1 MYLTASIHVKQ
12 THPLYALLDEYA
24 FLCKNLFNVA
34 TYHQRQ
40 EFFSKHQ
47 MFNAFTLINQFTQ
60 EKQSDY
66 KAIPAKIAQQ
76 IVKQVAQNFQSF
88 WASIRAYRQDKSKF
102 KSNPKLPKYLH
113 KTKGRANII
122 LTKQAVSKRDW
133 NKGIL
138 TLSIYFDTPLS
149 FPLGKLQDMIPYEQV
164 QEVKVVRIANGYDI
178 RIAYKVV
185 EPQQKP
191 DNQRYLSVAF
201 GLNNLLTVA
210 GNTECKPFI
219 ITGKPVKSVNQ
230 YYHKVKSV
238 LQSEKDRLPSRAIA
252 QLTNLNR
259 RMEQLSCFRKN
270 QIHDYLHKASRY
282 LVNHAV
288 SNDISK
294 IVIWYN
300 QNWKQEINIGKVNNQ
315 HFVSIPFAQLV
326 SMIQY
331 KAQLQGIEVI
341 LTEES
346 YTSKCSFLDNE
357 SLKKQ
362 ASYLG
367 KRVKRGLFR
376 SAGGKTINSDVNGAC
391 NILRKVIGNFK
402 FDPIVVCSTPK
413 KINVWQTASC

>member
-1 MYLTASIHVKQ
+1 M
-12 THPLYALLDEYA
+12 
-24 FLCKNLFNVA
+24 
-34 TYHQRQ
+34 
-40 EFFSKHQ
+40 
-47 MFNAFTLINQFTQ
+47 
-60 EKQSDY
+60 
-66 KAIPAKIAQQ
+66 
-76 IVKQVAQNFQSF
+76 
-88 WASIRAYRQDKSKF
+88 
-102 KSNPKLPKYLH
+102 H

-122 LTKQAVSKRDW
+122 LTKQAISKRDW
-133 NKGIL
+133 HKGIL
-138 TLSIYFDTPLS
+138 TLSSYFDIPLS
-149 FPLGKLQDMIPYEQV
+149 FQLGKLQNVIPYEQV
-164 QEVKVVRIANGYDI
+164 QEVKVVRVANGYDI
-178 RIAYKVV
+178 RIAYKVA
-185 EPQQKP
+185 EPAFKS
-191 DNQRYLSVAF
+191 DNQRYLSVDL

-210 GNTECKPFI
+210 SNTECKPFI

-238 LQSEKDRLPSRAIA
+238 LQSEKDRLSAKAMP
-252 QLTNLNR
+252 QLTNLNN
-259 RMEQLSCFRKN
+259 RMEQLLCFRKN

-288 SNDISK
+288 SNNISK
-294 IVIWYN
+294 IVIGYN

-315 HFVSIPFAQLV
+315 HFVSIPFARLV

-362 ASYLG
+362 DSYLG

-376 SAGGKTINSDVNGAC
+376 SAGGKTINADVNGAC

-413 KINVWQTASC
+413 KINVWQTTSR

>member
-1 MYLTASIHVKQ
+1 MYLTASIHVKP
-12 THPLYALLDEYA
+12 THHMYALLDKYA

-40 EFFSKHQ
+40 AFFSNRKT
-47 MFNAFTLINQFTQ
+47 FNAFTLINQFTK
-60 EKQSDY
+60 EKQPDY

-76 IVKQVAQNFQSF
+76 IIKQVTQNFQSF
-88 WASIRAYRQDKSKF
+88 WASIKSYCQDKSKF

-138 TLSIYFDTPLS
+138 TLSSYFDTPLS
-149 FPLGKLQDMIPYEQV
+149 FPLGKLQNMIPYGHV
-164 QEVKVVRIANGYDI
+164 QEVKVVRVANGYDI

-185 EPQQKP
+185 EPELKS
-191 DNQRYLSVAF
+191 DNQRYLSVDL

-219 ITGKPVKSVNQ
+219 ISGKPVKSVNQ
-230 YYHKVKSV
+230 YFHKVKSG
-238 LQSEKDRLPSRAIA
+238 LQSEKDRLSSKAVP
-252 QLTNLNR
+252 QLTNLNC

-288 SNDISK
+288 SNNISK
-294 IVIWYN
+294 IVIGYN
-300 QNWKQEINIGKVNNQ
+300 QNWKQEINIGSVNNQ

-331 KAQLQGIEVI
+331 KAQLHGIEVI

-362 ASYLG
+362 DSYLG

-376 SAGGKTINSDVNGAC
+376 SADGKTINADVNGAC

-413 KINVWQTASC
+413 KINVWQTASR

>member
-1 MYLTASIHVKQ
+1 MYLTASIHVKP
-12 THPLYALLDEYA
+12 THPMYTLLDKYA

-34 TYHQRQ
+34 TYYQRQ
-40 EFFSKHQ
+40 AFFSKHH
-47 MFNAFTLINQFTQ
+47 MFNAFTLINQFTK
-60 EKQSDY
+60 EKQPDY

-76 IVKQVAQNFQSF
+76 IVKQVTQNFQSF
-88 WASIRAYRQDKSKF
+88 WGSIKSYRQEKSKF

-122 LTKQAVSKRDW
+122 LTKQAVSKHNW

-138 TLSIYFDTPLS
+138 TLSSYFDTPLS
-149 FPLGKLQDMIPYEQV
+149 FPLGKLQNMIPYDHV

-185 EPQQKP
+185 TPEFKS
-191 DNQRYLSVAF
+191 DNQRYLSVDL

-219 ITGKPVKSVNQ
+219 ISGKPVKSVNQ

-238 LQSEKDRLPSRAIA
+238 LQSEKDRLSAKAIP
-252 QLTNLNR
+252 QLNNLNN

-288 SNDISK
+288 SNNISK
-294 IVIWYN
+294 IVIGYN
-300 QNWKQEINIGKVNNQ
+300 QNWKQEINIGSVNNQ

-331 KAQLQGIEVI
+331 KAQLHGIEVI

-362 ASYLG
+362 DSYLG
-367 KRVKRGLFR
+367 KRIKRGLFK
-376 SAGGKTINSDVNGAC
+376 SSSGKTINADVNGAC
-391 NILRKVIGNFK
+391 NILRKVIGNFN

-413 KINVWQTASC
+413 KINVWQTTSR